1 MWIINFHLGFSAL
14 LLAADVGIYCMFR
27 RNIKRK
33 VGEIK
38 TKKTGRLN
46 WAASRIKLLL
56 FLFIP
61 GVNIITLLY
70 LLIVITADKNEL
82 EMLYHYGE
90 DEE

>member
-1 MWIINFHLGFSAL
+1 MWLINFHLGFSVL
-14 LLAADVGIYCMFR
+14 LLTAEIGIYCMFR
-27 RNIKRK
+27 RKIKRK

-38 TKKTGRLN
+38 TKKTGRLS

-61 GVNIITLLY
+61 GVNIIALLS
-70 LLIVITADKNEL
+70 LLIVIAADEKEL

-90 DEE
+90 GED